1 MTKLLL
7 GTVLALATSVASAA
21 TVIWTPTNLDINY
34 VFYEGTNED
43 TNLYALF
50 DVEDF
55 DGDQDYA
62 LIINKPGD
70 EIVHLAATNGSDF
83 VLTSTTTGNTT
94 TLKNDKEFVVATS
107 FDNGISWTDAF
118 DTQIFVPNTNMY
130 TLTFSTGAVLSI
142 DAAPEVQA
150 VPVPAAAWLFGTG
163 LFGIVAVAR
172 RKS

>member
-55 DGDQDYA
+55 D
-62 LIINKPGD
+62 
-70 EIVHLAATNGSDF
+70 
-83 VLTSTTTGNTT
+83 
-94 TLKNDKEFVVATS
+94 
-107 FDNGISWTDAF
+107 
-118 DTQIFVPNTNMY
+118 
-130 TLTFSTGAVLSI
+130 
-142 DAAPEVQA
+142 
-150 VPVPAAAWLFGTG
+150 
-163 LFGIVAVAR
+163 
-172 RKS
+172 

>member
-21 TVIWTPTNLDINY
+21 TVIWTPTDGNINY
-34 VFYEGTNED
+34 SFDAGTTTD

-55 DGDQDYA
+55 DGVQANA
-62 LIINKPGD
+62 LVLNKPAD
-70 EIVHLAATNGSDF
+70 EIGVAASGSDF
-83 VLTSTTTGNTT
+83 DLTSVATGNTT
-94 TLKNDKEFVVATS
+94 TLFNDNEFVVATS
-107 FDNGISWTDAF
+107 LDNGMSWTDAYAIY
-118 DTQIFVPNTNMY
+118 QLVPNTNLY
-130 TLTFSTGAVLSI
+130 NLTFTSGTVLSI
-142 DAAPEVQA
+142 DAAPQV

-163 LFGIVAVAR
+163 LIGMVAVAR